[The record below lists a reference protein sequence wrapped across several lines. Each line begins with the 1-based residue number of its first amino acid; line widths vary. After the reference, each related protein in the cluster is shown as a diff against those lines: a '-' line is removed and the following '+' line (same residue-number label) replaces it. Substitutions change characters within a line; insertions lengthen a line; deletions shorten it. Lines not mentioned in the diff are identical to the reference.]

1 MAKER
6 RAEENVEAMV
16 LDNRYP
22 GIKPSKE
29 LYIWSKLPSKARF
42 QGKTNIMVYFLI
54 IFMSKIYIYSCLFQ
68 DLTYFT
74 SGQVEFSWLF
84 MLIT

>member
-6 RAEENVEAMV
+6 IAEENVEAMV

-54 IFMSKIYIYSCLFQ
+54 IFMSKIYINRFN
-68 DLTYFT
+68 
-74 SGQVEFSWLF
+74 VEPIILSSY
-84 MLIT
+84 TC

>member
-6 RAEENVEAMV
+6 IAEENVEAMV

-42 QGKTNIMVYFLI
+42 QGEDKYYGVFPHNIYV
-54 IFMSKIYIYSCLFQ
+54 
-68 DLTYFT
+68 
-74 SGQVEFSWLF
+74 
-84 MLIT
+84 